1 MVLAQIVVALYLPS
15 KAGRESRVYLL
26 YVHVTSAETNELSM
40 LSSKDMQAWELL
52 AVSEL
57 AFS

>member
-1 MVLAQIVVALYLPS
+1 MVLARIVVAHYFPS
-15 KAGRESRVYLL
+15 KAGREDRVCLF
-26 YVHVTSAETNELSM
+26 YVHITSAETNELSM
-40 LSSKDMQAWELL
+40 FTSKDMQAWELL

>member
-1 MVLAQIVVALYLPS
+1 MVLVQIVVALCLPS
-15 KAGRESRVYLL
+15 KAVRESRVCLL
-26 YVHVTSAETNELSM
+26 YVHITSAETNELSM
-40 LSSKDMQAWELL
+40 FSSKDMQAWDLL